1 MYGYVETLRAFL
13 GAAEEQHLRTP
24 DGNLIPNPTQ
34 VTLGRIHAVEH
45 HPRILQIVRE
55 MCGSGILMAPGAA
68 DLANAEVSGDVMRY
82 LVGPD
87 ENALDR
93 FRLLKLA
100 WEYGCDS
107 FGSRQLL
114 FEMHN
119 AGSHLTTR
127 QRLGM
132 SYDADPLK
140 ALARQLAG
148 IDDTNG

>member
-1 MYGYVETLRAFL
+1 ME
-13 GAAEEQHLRTP
+13 
-24 DGNLIPNPTQ
+24 D
-34 VTLGRIHAVEH
+34 
-45 HPRILQIVRE
+45 
-55 MCGSGILMAPGAA
+55 
-68 DLANAEVSGDVMRY
+68 DVIRY

-87 ENALDR
+87 EAALDR

-132 SYDADPLK
+132 SYDAEPLK

-148 IDDTNG
+148 IDDSSG